1 MIKISSGEYCDYCY
15 IEIEK
20 IPDIS
25 ILLEQNNTN
34 VSVEL
39 YIEKI
44 KSGFATVLTEIYQIT
59 KDQFDSQSLLQNNSF
74 ELLWI
79 SEKIENQTYKAR
91 IRLFLLIRSIAYSQD
106 ELSARL
112 VYLKKIFLSSLLS
125 MKYSV
130 KEYEG
135 SFPYINTIS
144 KLNKTAVVKSDMVGN
159 LQSYM
164 MNQCY
169 VYDKMPTTLQDF
181 GTIVDFLSSN
191 PNSAVSIQL
200 IPTYFSYMEKNFI
213 ETTSSNIL

>member
-159 LQSYM
+159 LQ
-164 MNQCY
+164 
-169 VYDKMPTTLQDF
+169 
-181 GTIVDFLSSN
+181 GR
-191 PNSAVSIQL
+191 
-200 IPTYFSYMEKNFI
+200 EFI
-213 ETTSSNIL
+213 EY